1 MAEKSTATIVTNIYG
16 QKGGDNLPQNLK
28 DKLCLMTDG
37 KCYVNNAF
45 LDDND
50 VVQLLSLWKESGLLK
65 ELISESSA
73 EIKAR
78 YEAKDRTL
86 LNTSLVQKEIKDI
99 FNYCVSQNA
108 SDLHIMVRDNEC
120 IIKARS
126 LGDLSRLSNLSHEKG
141 NSICRT
147 IYTTMCNSAD
157 KNFQPKKAQGA
168 RINSIFLPDQLSG
181 ARVATTPTDN
191 GYYMVCRLLYKPKD
205 KNPTLEQLGYEPFHI
220 DSLESLSAKTSGV
233 TVISGPTGSGKST
246 TLQVVISSLI
256 TAAEGKSHVI
266 TVEDPPEYTI
276 FGWEP
281 EKQTIVTQNT
291 GDISQNNIDTQE
303 ISRKIKCYAT
313 QTPVTNVKDAAA
325 KAEKFNAA
333 ISAAMRLDPE
343 VIMIGEVR
351 DAASAGAA
359 LQAAMTGHQVF
370 TTVHANN
377 ALTIFPRLI
386 DIGAKKE
393 LACDADVVCGLIAQR
408 LVKKLCPHCSKILIE
423 NLDEF
428 VSRTNGL
435 QTLKRLLVAFGY
447 YKTIEEIKHINDPHF
462 LIKDKT
468 SEIDLTGIRMRNEKG
483 CIECNF
489 NGLTGRSV
497 VAEIIMTDQ
506 RYMELIL
513 QDKKAELKKY
523 WYKDLKG
530 VDMNMHGLIKV
541 KQGYADPIET
551 ERDLGYIELNRDINH
566 EYFYELLKS
575 YEKSTCE
582 RMISGGFNASDFVSK
597 FPDLFKQKTLTNETQ
612 LQTKAIKNNRKK

>member
-1 MAEKSTATIVTNIYG
+1 MAEKVSIITNIYG
-16 QKGGDNLPQNLK
+16 DNGGEQLPLNLK

-50 VVQLLSLWKESGLLK
+50 VVQLLSLWKESNLLK
-65 ELISESSA
+65 ELIYESSA

-78 YEAKDRTL
+78 YDLKDKTI
-86 LNTSLVQKEIKDI
+86 LNTSLVQKEIKDL
-99 FNYCVSQNA
+99 FSYCVSKDA
-108 SDLHIMVRDNEC
+108 SDVHIMVRDNEC
-120 IIKARS
+120 IIKVRS
-126 LGDLSRLSNLSHEKG
+126 LGDLHRVHDLSHEKG

-147 IYTTMCNSAD
+147 IYTTMCDSAD

-168 RINSIFLPDQLSG
+168 RISALFLPDQLSG
-181 ARVATTPTDN
+181 ARVATTPTEN

-205 KNPTLEQLGYEPFHI
+205 KNPTLKQLGYEDFHVE
-220 DSLESLSAKTSGV
+220 DLEKLAAKTSGV
-233 TVISGPTGSGKST
+233 TIISGPTGSGKST
-246 TLQVVISSLI
+246 TLQVVISDII
-256 TAAEGKSHVI
+256 TQAEGKSHVI

-281 EKQTIVTQNT
+281 AKQTI
-291 GDISQNNIDTQE
+291 ISESQE
-303 ISRKIKCYAT
+303 EITDKKIKCYAT
-313 QTPVTNVKDAAA
+313 QTPVMNVKDSAQ
-325 KAEKFNAA
+325 KAEKFNLA

-343 VIMIGEVR
+343 IIMIGEVR

-408 LVKKLCPHCSKILIE
+408 LTKKLCPHCCKSLLD
-423 NLDEF
+423 NMDEF
-428 VSRTNGL
+428 LKRQGAIA
-435 QTLKRLLVAFGY
+435 TLKRLLVSFGA
-447 YKTIEEIKHINDPHF
+447 YKNYEEIKHINDVNVM
-462 LIKDKT
+462 LEAIKDV
-468 SEIDLTGIRMRNEKG
+468 DLSGVRIRNPEG
-483 CIECNF
+483 CPNCNF
-489 NGLTGRSV
+489 NGLSGRSV

-506 RYMELIL
+506 KYMELIL

-530 VDMNMHGLIKV
+530 IDMQMHGLIKV
-541 KQGYADPIET
+541 KQGLADPIEM
-551 ERDLGYIELNRDINH
+551 ERELGQFDLHEDIHFDFFYKLLNS
-566 EYFYELLKS
+566 YELPTL
-575 YEKSTCE
+575 E
-582 RMISGGFNASDFVSK
+582 RMLEKGFYIQDFKNKYPSYFHK
-597 FPDLFKQKTLTNETQ
+597 PEPTNKTQKTPKLK
-612 LQTKAIKNNRKK
+612 KAN

>member
-1 MAEKSTATIVTNIYG
+1 MAEKVSIITNIYG
-16 QKGGDNLPQNLK
+16 DNGGEQLPLNLK

-50 VVQLLSLWKESGLLK
+50 VVQLLSLWKESNLLK
-65 ELISESSA
+65 ELIYESSA

-78 YEAKDRTL
+78 YDLKDKTI
-86 LNTSLVQKEIKDI
+86 LNTSLVQKEIKDL
-99 FNYCVSQNA
+99 FSYCVSKDA
-108 SDLHIMVRDNEC
+108 SDVHIMVRDNEC
-120 IIKARS
+120 IIKVRS
-126 LGDLSRLSNLSHEKG
+126 LGDLHRVHDLSHEKG

-147 IYTTMCNSAD
+147 IYTTMCDSAD

-168 RINSIFLPDQLSG
+168 RISALFLPDQLSG
-181 ARVATTPTDN
+181 ARVATTPTEN

-205 KNPTLEQLGYEPFHI
+205 KNPTLKQLGYEDFHVE
-220 DSLESLSAKTSGV
+220 DLEKLAAKTSGV
-233 TVISGPTGSGKST
+233 TIISGPTGSGKST
-246 TLQVVISSLI
+246 TLQVVISDII
-256 TAAEGKSHVI
+256 TQAEGKSHVI

-281 EKQTIVTQNT
+281 AKQTI
-291 GDISQNNIDTQE
+291 ISESQE
-303 ISRKIKCYAT
+303 EITDKKIKCYAT
-313 QTPVTNVKDAAA
+313 QTPVMNVKDSAQ
-325 KAEKFNAA
+325 KAEKFNLA

-343 VIMIGEVR
+343 IIMIGEVR

-408 LVKKLCPHCSKILIE
+408 LTKKLCPHCCKSLLH
-423 NLDEF
+423 NMDEF
-428 VSRTNGL
+428 LKRQGAIA
-435 QTLKRLLVAFGY
+435 TLKRLLVSFGA
-447 YKTIEEIKHINDPHF
+447 YKNYEEIKHINDVNVM
-462 LIKDKT
+462 LEAIKDV
-468 SEIDLTGIRMRNEKG
+468 DLSGVRIRNPEG
-483 CIECNF
+483 CTNCNF
-489 NGLTGRSV
+489 NGLSGRSV

-506 RYMELIL
+506 KYMELIL

-530 VDMNMHGLIKV
+530 IDMQMHGLIKV
-541 KQGYADPIET
+541 KQGLADPIEM
-551 ERDLGYIELNRDINH
+551 ERELGQFDLHEDIHFDFFYKLLNS
-566 EYFYELLKS
+566 YELPTL
-575 YEKSTCE
+575 E
-582 RMISGGFNASDFVSK
+582 RMLENGFYIQDFKNKYPSYFNK
-597 FPDLFKQKTLTNETQ
+597 TEITNKPQKTPKL
-612 LQTKAIKNNRKK
+612 KKVN

>member
-1 MAEKSTATIVTNIYG
+1 MAEKVSIITNIYG
-16 QKGGDNLPQNLK
+16 DNGGEQLPLNLK

-50 VVQLLSLWKESGLLK
+50 VVQLLSLWKESNLLK
-65 ELISESSA
+65 ELIYESSA

-78 YEAKDRTL
+78 YDLKDKTI
-86 LNTSLVQKEIKDI
+86 LNTSLVQKEIKDL
-99 FNYCVSQNA
+99 FSYCVSKDA
-108 SDLHIMVRDNEC
+108 SDVHIMVRDNEC
-120 IIKARS
+120 IIKVRS
-126 LGDLSRLSNLSHEKG
+126 LGDLHRVHDLSHEKG

-147 IYTTMCNSAD
+147 IYTTMCDSAD

-168 RINSIFLPDQLSG
+168 RISALFLPDQLSG
-181 ARVATTPTDN
+181 ARVATTPTEN

-205 KNPTLEQLGYEPFHI
+205 KNPTLKQLGYEDFHVE
-220 DSLESLSAKTSGV
+220 DLEKLAAKTSGV
-233 TVISGPTGSGKST
+233 TIISGPTGSGKST
-246 TLQVVISSLI
+246 TLQVVISDII
-256 TAAEGKSHVI
+256 TQAEGKSHVI

-281 EKQTIVTQNT
+281 AKQTI
-291 GDISQNNIDTQE
+291 ISESQE
-303 ISRKIKCYAT
+303 EITDKKIKCYAT
-313 QTPVTNVKDAAA
+313 QTPVMNVKDSAQ
-325 KAEKFNAA
+325 KAEKFNLA

-343 VIMIGEVR
+343 IIMIGEVR

-408 LVKKLCPHCSKILIE
+408 LTKKLCPHCCKSLLD
-423 NLDEF
+423 NMDEF
-428 VSRTNGL
+428 LKRQGAIA
-435 QTLKRLLVAFGY
+435 TLKRLLVSFGA
-447 YKTIEEIKHINDPHF
+447 YKNYEEIKHINDVNVM
-462 LIKDKT
+462 LEAIKDV
-468 SEIDLTGIRMRNEKG
+468 DLSGVRIRNPDG
-483 CIECNF
+483 CTNCNF
-489 NGLTGRSV
+489 NGLSGRSV

-506 RYMELIL
+506 KYMELIL

-530 VDMNMHGLIKV
+530 IDMQMHGLIKV
-541 KQGYADPIET
+541 KQGLADPIEM
-551 ERDLGYIELNRDINH
+551 ERELGQFDLHEDIHFDFFYKLLNS
-566 EYFYELLKS
+566 YELPTL
-575 YEKSTCE
+575 E
-582 RMISGGFNASDFVSK
+582 RMLENGFYIQDFKNKYPSYFNK
-597 FPDLFKQKTLTNETQ
+597 PEIINKPQKNPKLK
-612 LQTKAIKNNRKK
+612 KAN

>member
-1 MAEKSTATIVTNIYG
+1 MAEKVSIITNIYG
-16 QKGGDNLPQNLK
+16 DNGGEQLPLNLK

-50 VVQLLSLWKESGLLK
+50 VVQLLSLWKESNLLK
-65 ELISESSA
+65 ELIYESSA

-78 YEAKDRTL
+78 YDLKDKTI
-86 LNTSLVQKEIKDI
+86 LNTSLVQKEIKDL
-99 FNYCVSQNA
+99 FSYCVSKDA
-108 SDLHIMVRDNEC
+108 SDVHIMVRDNEC
-120 IIKARS
+120 IIKVRS
-126 LGDLSRLSNLSHEKG
+126 LGDLHRVHDLSHEKG

-147 IYTTMCNSAD
+147 IYTTMCDSAD

-168 RINSIFLPDQLSG
+168 RISALFLPDQLSG
-181 ARVATTPTDN
+181 ARVATTPTEN

-205 KNPTLEQLGYEPFHI
+205 KNPTLKQLGYEDFHVE
-220 DSLESLSAKTSGV
+220 DLEKLAAKTSGV
-233 TVISGPTGSGKST
+233 TIISGPTGSGKST
-246 TLQVVISSLI
+246 TLQVVISDII
-256 TAAEGKSHVI
+256 TQAEGKSHVI

-281 EKQTIVTQNT
+281 AKQTI
-291 GDISQNNIDTQE
+291 ISESQE
-303 ISRKIKCYAT
+303 EITDKKIKCYAT
-313 QTPVTNVKDAAA
+313 QTPVMNVKDSAQ
-325 KAEKFNAA
+325 KAEKFNLA

-343 VIMIGEVR
+343 IIMIGEVR

-408 LVKKLCPHCSKILIE
+408 LTKKLCPHCCKSLLD
-423 NLDEF
+423 NMDEF
-428 VSRTNGL
+428 LKRQGAIA
-435 QTLKRLLVAFGY
+435 TLKRLLVSFGA
-447 YKTIEEIKHINDPHF
+447 YKNYEEIKHINDVNVM
-462 LIKDKT
+462 LEAIKDV
-468 SEIDLTGIRMRNEKG
+468 DLSGVRIRNPDG
-483 CIECNF
+483 CTNCNF
-489 NGLTGRSV
+489 NGLSGRSV

-506 RYMELIL
+506 KYMELIL

-530 VDMNMHGLIKV
+530 IDMQMHGLIKV
-541 KQGYADPIET
+541 KQGLADPIEM
-551 ERDLGYIELNRDINH
+551 ERELGQFDLHEDIHFDFFYKLLNS
-566 EYFYELLKS
+566 YELPTL
-575 YEKSTCE
+575 E
-582 RMISGGFNASDFVSK
+582 RMLEKGFYIQDFKNKYPSYFHK
-597 FPDLFKQKTLTNETQ
+597 PEPTNKTQKTPKLK
-612 LQTKAIKNNRKK
+612 KAN